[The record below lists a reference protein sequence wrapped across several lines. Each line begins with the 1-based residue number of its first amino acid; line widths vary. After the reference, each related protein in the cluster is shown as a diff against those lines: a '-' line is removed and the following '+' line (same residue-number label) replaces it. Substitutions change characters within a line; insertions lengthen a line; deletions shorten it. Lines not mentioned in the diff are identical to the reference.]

1 MIRTLLRVGV
11 VPGALL
17 AAVVATFAPA
27 LPDEHLWRAGAVSV
41 AVAAA
46 LGALVA
52 WRRFPPALAP
62 VPVVAGV
69 LGAAALAPPEPVR
82 PTDIADTVATFL
94 SVGLP
99 AAGLPTLAVVVPLV
113 VVPVGILT
121 VVASVRR
128 RPLLTLAGP
137 VLGATVAAVLV
148 APTSVPMGPFAAI
161 AGLAALVLVADAR
174 SDIAAMPPLVGTRTE
189 ERRQRSLWRPVVQ
202 IGGAVAVL
210 LVAGLLPLPSST
222 HLRDLV
228 HSDTIRVEDPNPLS
242 VAARWGQIDAPEPIA
257 TVEVDGEV
265 DPGRLRLSVLET
277 YTATGWRQAADFAVT
292 GERLAPDPLDVLR
305 DAGPEGRELSEVH
318 VVVDPAPA
326 LRPFRAVPTAGRPTA
341 LDDPAGMRFAPAAGM
356 LLDTAG
362 GRPVGYT
369 TTAVP
374 APPTDP
380 ALLATVVP
388 DVPARLLEC
397 PDIEAARTVADQL
410 TVGLG
415 SFEDRLGALE
425 DWLLTRRIYDP
436 AAPGGQTGA
445 SVASFLGTSFARGN
459 LEVFVTS
466 YALLARCAGVPVR
479 VVVGVPSVAASDGSP
494 ITQDAVTAWVEVP
507 VDGRGWV
514 ARDPLPTPE
523 EQEQLARLAQ
533 QAPPPPEPAQD
544 EEPLAQ
550 DVPPV
555 DPDASDGAAW
565 WLIAAAALL
574 TALTL
579 GAARAVPVWVRRRR
593 RRTADPTAAVLA
605 AWTTVLDALVD
616 HGVPLAAAHTP
627 QEVVDAVATHVPIPV
642 RRAVDLLVPLVDAAR
657 YRGEPATE
665 AEAGR
670 AWALAD
676 LAILRLAHRGANRLV
691 ALRHPLR
698 TARRVRSVLGTER
711 VRTPWRA
718 ELPVEV
724 TAVTEEAPD
733 DIPGVS
739 LDTRIGAGS
748 TGTVFRGT
756 VVETGEAV
764 AVKVFRFGPG
774 DDGFDERRFEW
785 EIQIA
790 EEVSGFPH
798 LPEVH
803 GAGTTPSL
811 SRPYLI
817 TTLYEG
823 GTLLDRIRR
832 GGTMTTGEVVAIGAD
847 LATALATLHQLG
859 VVHGDVKPENV
870 FAGESG
876 WILGDLGSAWL
887 RAGRGPARS
896 LTPPYAAPEVWRG
909 SSPTPAADLYSLA
922 LTVLF
927 AATGE
932 VPVAGNPPDLED
944 VRARFPDHPDL
955 VRALDPDP
963 RRRPRSAGELAHRLR
978 PEHLRSA
985 AFVERGL
992 SLPTPTVTTHQR
1004 T

>member
-1 MIRTLLRVGV
+1 MIRRVLRIAI
-11 VPGALL
+11 VPAALL
-17 AAVVATFAPA
+17 AAVVATFTPV
-27 LPDEHLWRAGAVSV
+27 LPDDHLVRAGAVSV
-41 AVAAA
+41 VIAGAV
-46 LGALVA
+46 GALIA

-62 VPVVAGV
+62 LPVVAGV
-69 LGAAALAPPEPVR
+69 LAGAALAPPEPVR
-82 PTDIADTVATFL
+82 PTAIADTVATFL

-137 VLGATVAAVLV
+137 VLGATAAAVLA
-148 APTSVPMGPFAAI
+148 APAAVEMWPFAAI
-161 AGLAALVLVADAR
+161 AALAAVVLVADAR

-189 ERRQRSLWRPVVQ
+189 ERHHRSLWRPVVQ
-202 IGGAVAVL
+202 VGGAVAVL
-210 LVAGLLPLPSST
+210 LAASLLPLPSSA

-228 HSDTIRVEDPNPLS
+228 QADTIRVEDPNPLS
-242 VAARWGQIDAPEPIA
+242 VAARWGQVDDPEPIA
-257 TVEVDGEV
+257 TVVVDGDT

-277 YTATGWRQAADFAVT
+277 YTTTGWRQEADFAVT

-305 DAGPEGRELSEVH
+305 DAGPEGRELDEAH

-326 LRPFRAVPTAGRPTA
+326 LRPFRAVPTAGRPIA
-341 LDDPAGMRFAPAAGM
+341 LDDPDGMRFAPTAGM

-362 GRPVGYT
+362 GRAVGYT

-374 APPTDP
+374 APSTDP
-380 ALLATVVP
+380 ALLATVVS
-388 DVPARLLEC
+388 DVPSRLLEC
-397 PDIEAARTVADQL
+397 PDIEAVRTVADQL
-410 TVGLG
+410 TVGLA

-445 SVASFLGTSFARGN
+445 SVGSFLGTTFARGN

-479 VVVGVPSVAASDGSP
+479 VVVGVPAVALDDGAP

-507 VDGRGWV
+507 VDGQGWV

-533 QAPPPPEPAQD
+533 QPPPPPEPAPE
-544 EEPLAQ
+544 EEPAVQ

-555 DPDASDGAAW
+555 DPDAGDQRPW
-565 WLIAAAALL
+565 WLVAVAALVVAFL
-574 TALTL
+574 LVI
-579 GAARAVPVWVRRRR
+579 ARAVPAWVRRRR

-616 HGVPLAAAHTP
+616 HGVPIDAAHTP
-627 QEVVDAVATHVPIPV
+627 HEVVDAVATHVPIPV
-642 RRAVDLLVPLVDAAR
+642 RRAIDLLVPLVDAAR

-665 AEAGR
+665 DEAGR

-676 LAILRLAHRGANRLV
+676 LAIVRLSHHGAARV
-691 ALRHPLR
+691 VPLRHPLR
-698 TARRVRSVLGTER
+698 TVRRVRTVLGTER
-711 VRTPWRA
+711 VRSPWQA
-718 ELPVEV
+718 DLPVEV

-733 DIPGVS
+733 DIPGVT

-756 VVETGEAV
+756 IVETGEAV

-832 GGTMTTGEVVAIGAD
+832 GGTMTTGEVIAIGAD

-944 VRARFPDHPDL
+944 VRARFPDHPEL

-963 RRRPRSAGELAHRLR
+963 RRRPRSAGELARRLR
-978 PEHLRSA
+978 PEHLLSA
-985 AFVERGL
+985 AFPERGL
-992 SLPTPTVTTHQR
+992 SLPTPTVTTHR